1 MLVGIQQTF
10 LEISEFRRILKCL
23 QDSVVQIET
32 GVFRHFR
39 AENLYFRDERLVSN
53 FSPNNCIAE
62 SGKTFVKSRTKLK
75 RFSKQTKCLPSSGV
89 SFRCKQTRARMSI
102 QCQARFVSYC
112 GHRRKCPSVA
122 TAGGRSADLG
132 GGDERRSPIRLV
144 VSEQRGGLLCEFG
157 DRAVDDF

>member
-62 SGKTFVKSRTKLK
+62 SGKTFVKSREKLK
-75 RFSKQTKCLPSSGV
+75 RFSKQTVHYSKRYQIQANREKTFAGESKMKNGLC
-89 SFRCKQTRARMSI
+89 TR
-102 QCQARFVSYC
+102 
-112 GHRRKCPSVA
+112 
-122 TAGGRSADLG
+122 
-132 GGDERRSPIRLV
+132 
-144 VSEQRGGLLCEFG
+144 
-157 DRAVDDF
+157 